1 MKKSLIG
8 AIGEQMVSV
17 KLMQQGWN
25 VLNANAS
32 ITNFESIDLVCIN
45 PETDEI
51 SLVQVKT
58 QLGQNPNFNVGC
70 TIQKVDT
77 LLEKIKVPWVF
88 VQVIGEGLDMEF
100 YYFILSRQEVADL
113 ILTSNEWYLNDWKRT
128 KELSDNCTVNL
139 KLKWLKGE
147 GESET
152 PLHSAYVCSL
162 DHDSENCWQKLWE

>member
-1 MKKSLIG
+1 MYDSEG
-8 AIGEQMVSV
+8 GY
-17 KLMQQGWN
+17 
-25 VLNANAS
+25 
-32 ITNFESIDLVCIN
+32 LV
-45 PETDEI
+45 
-51 SLVQVKT
+51 
-58 QLGQNPNFNVGC
+58 G
-70 TIQKVDT
+70 
-77 LLEKIKVPWVF
+77 KIKGPWVF

-100 YYFILSRQEVADL
+100 HYFILSRQEVADL

>member
-58 QLGQNPNFNVGC
+58 QLGQNPNFNVGY

-77 LLEKIKVPWVF
+77 LLEKIKGPWVF

-100 YYFILSRQEVADL
+100 HYFILSRQEVADL